1 MEEHN
6 GPGAHAGGHPLG
18 DSGRVIVLPVQTVHI
33 PLDGLNAH
41 PPDGGDDVVVILPER
56 RAEERG
62 ALAGD
67 LLDLIVAGV
76 DVLHNLIC
84 GEGIEVGVVVG
95 VPHHLV
101 AGICQGLDGLGVL
114 IHPLPHHKEGDFHV
128 VLVKDVD
135 EGLGVFV
142 APSCVKREGAGLVVP
157 LDAVDG
163 ELPLC
168 GGGGDV
174 GGQGGHQAQGA
185 DAQQRPGD
193 GQPTLAQEDDLPLF
207 SRFHAKEFHIDPVL
221 SMSFYLYA
229 LFSKSCAPISHGMG
243 TGRWENWAPS
253 NSTKCRKSCSKKR
266 K

>member
-18 DSGRVIVLPVQTVHI
+18 DGGRVIVLPVQTVHI
-33 PLDGLNAH
+33 PLDGLNTH

-67 LLDLIVAGV
+67 LLNLIVAGV

-101 AGICQGLDGLGVL
+101 AGIRQGLDGLGVL

-163 ELPLC
+163 QLPCGRGGPYYGRVVHHIEHPRRQQQAGHRCDELSS
-168 GGGGDV
+168 D
-174 GGQGGHQAQGA
+174 QKQ
-185 DAQQRPGD
+185 
-193 GQPTLAQEDDLPLF
+193 
-207 SRFHAKEFHIDPVL
+207 FHIRFP
-221 SMSFYLYA
+221 
-229 LFSKSCAPISHGMG
+229 P
-243 TGRWENWAPS
+243 
-253 NSTKCRKSCSKKR
+253 KCVCSIL
-266 K
+266 